1 MPCKT
6 REPAWYRDPDQL
18 REEYAA
24 HGTFEAVALEHGGC
38 ATTLVKWWHR
48 NKLPPLQHGSKTAA
62 KADSDEVTLDVDK
75 LGEIAEMLRARGLD
89 PEQWIVIRAIV
100 NAWEGFYKTEHPGEN
115 DPGHETVPLKQM
127 KVTLRPRLETLFVP
141 ARDVRPLPK
150 PRAPSKGKPRLMVF
164 VGDEQAPY
172 HDPDLHRLFL
182 QWLAHNQPH
191 EAVHLGDLMDL
202 PTLSR
207 HRPNPEWN
215 ASPQACIQAGY
226 EILRAYRESSPDTR
240 WSALPGN
247 HDERLRDYQLQRA
260 PAMFG
265 IRPADLDERELAAVH
280 SLPTLLHLEALGI
293 AWHGSD
299 ADYEHAQ
306 VDISDDLV
314 ARHGFITG
322 QNSAERTVRK
332 LGLSVVVGHTHRQVV
347 TYVTEER
354 RRESLTMLGVE
365 AGCMC
370 LVRGGL
376 GYVVNP
382 AWQQGAYAATV
393 WPDGTFNGEHIRYRD
408 GVLTWRDQRYE
419 RKKAA

>member
-6 REPAWYRDPDQL
+6 REPGWYKDPEQL
-18 REEYAA
+18 REEHTA
-24 HGTFEAVALEHGGC
+24 HGTFIAISAVHGESESVY
-38 ATTLVKWWHR
+38 VKWWHK
-48 NKLPPLQHGSKTAA
+48 NQMPPIGAGKPAKRDDTGS
-62 KADSDEVTLDVDK
+62 VTLDVDR
-75 LGEIAEMLRARGLD
+75 LGEIAVMLRARGLNPD
-89 PEQWIVIRAIV
+89 DWIVVRAVV
-100 NAWEGFYKTEHPGEN
+100 NAWEGFYKTDRPGEN
-115 DPGHETVPLKQM
+115 DPAHETVPLKQM

-150 PRAPSKGKPRLMVF
+150 PKLPSKRKPRLLVF

-172 HDPDLHRLFL
+172 HDPVLQQLFR
-182 QWLAHNQPH
+182 QWLSFNKPH

-226 EILRAYRESSPDTR
+226 EILRGYREASPDTH
-240 WSALPGN
+240 WHALPGN

-260 PAMFG
+260 PGMFG
-265 IRPADLDERELAAVH
+265 IRPADLDDRELAAVH

-293 AWHGSD
+293 AWHGSN

-306 VDISDDLV
+306 VDVSDDLV

-370 LVRGGL
+370 LIKGGL

-419 RKKAA
+419 GKRAA